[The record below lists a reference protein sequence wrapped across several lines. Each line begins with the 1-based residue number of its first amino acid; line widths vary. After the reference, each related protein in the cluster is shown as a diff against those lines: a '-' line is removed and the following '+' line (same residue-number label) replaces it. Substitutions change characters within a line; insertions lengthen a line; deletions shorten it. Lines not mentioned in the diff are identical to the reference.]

1 MRPLGARPRHPR
13 LAPEARLHRRPVS
26 IDRSTCVRRQPSPLT
41 SDAAKEK
48 LASGARN
55 VEIAPM
61 PLAARSLTPRHYSRS
76 ARLKRRSSSGRA
88 VHMNGRVEDA
98 ITGRMLSADPH
109 IPDRTNPQSYNRYS
123 YGNNNPLT
131 FTDPSGFCTPA
142 WACKQDAGSGLG
154 QCRVCGGSDP
164 GDAGVLA
171 AEEATG
177 DQLAGTDESD
187 ASISDSTVPGQPGY
201 AAYQAQLQAG
211 IYAALGYP
219 GVYTGNASSDASSDS
234 APADNSS
241 STDVSSSN
249 LAAMARG
256 LNAAADNALADLT
269 VPDDPPQTT
278 PGSPNWSNTI
288 NALNDAVTAADL
300 GNTAALCAGGVCAGA
315 WQGMNGGWYPLAWGG
330 NGSTGA
336 RSILLAD
343 TSGLSTAASYLFG
356 ANVLLN
362 AASFSVAFI
371 NNDTFGE
378 FGAAANTAVSLAG
391 TFGGPLGKSFSL
403 GYSASSLLI
412 APYVAPIAASGLC
425 SITGKC

>member
-1 MRPLGARPRHPR
+1 MSG
-13 LAPEARLHRRPVS
+13 LAQASCQLTR
-26 IDRSTCVRRQPSPLT
+26 VR
-41 SDAAKEK
+41 DA
-48 LASGARN
+48 N
-55 VEIAPM
+55 
-61 PLAARSLTPRHYSRS
+61 SRS
-76 ARLKRRSSSGRA
+76 AKGWPG
-88 VHMNGRVEDA
+88 N
-98 ITGRMLSADPH
+98 
-109 IPDRTNPQSYNRYS
+109 RTKYTYV
-123 YGNNNPLT
+123 NNNPLT
-131 FTDPSGFCTPA
+131 ATDPSGFCSPA
-142 WACKQDAGSGLG
+142 WACKQDAGGKRLGPGLG

-219 GVYTGNASSDASSDS
+219 GVYTGNASSDPSGSSNASSDS

-315 WQGMNGGWYPLAWGG
+315 WQGMNGSWYSLAWGG